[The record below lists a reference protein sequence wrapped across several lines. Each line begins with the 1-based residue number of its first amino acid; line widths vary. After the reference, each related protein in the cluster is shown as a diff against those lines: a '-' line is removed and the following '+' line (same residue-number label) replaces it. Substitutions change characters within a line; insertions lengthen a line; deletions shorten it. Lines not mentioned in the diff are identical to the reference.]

1 MAVPRFPHG
10 MPLTPHALAVG
21 LKAVGIRCQ
30 VVHRSALIE
39 LASEL
44 PAFVVSRLPGF
55 HQSTADNWQRDAQGF
70 GPEYAAD
77 LSRR

>member
-1 MAVPRFPHG
+1 M
-10 MPLTPHALAVG
+10 
-21 LKAVGIRCQ
+21 
-30 VVHRSALIE
+30 IE